1 MIPPRTSRAALGLAA
16 LLLLAQPVGAQQTL
30 SPLPAWMAG
39 CWREA
44 SAGLVIDEVWLRPV
58 GDALTGMSRT
68 IRDDTLRTWEQMV
81 IRRVP
86 DGLVLEATPSGQ
98 SPATFAATESSDTLL
113 VFVNP
118 DHDFPQTIRYLRRGR
133 DSLLAVVSGT
143 IRDRQRAIEFNY
155 ARVACPGP

>member
-1 MIPPRTSRAALGLAA
+1 MTQHRTSRAAFGLAA
-16 LLLLAQPVGAQQTL
+16 LLGLAQPVGAQQTPV
-30 SPLPAWMAG
+30 PLPGWMAG

-44 SAGLVIDEVWLRPV
+44 SAGLIIDEVWLRPV

-68 IRDDTLRTWEQMV
+68 IRDDTLRAWEQMV

-98 SPATFAATESSDTLL
+98 PPATFASTEASDTLL
-113 VFVNP
+113 VFANP
-118 DHDFPQTIRYLRRGR
+118 DHDFPKTIRYLRRGR
-133 DSLLAVVSGT
+133 DSLIAVVSGT
-143 IRDRQRAIEFNY
+143 IRDRQRGIEFNY